1 MLLFGR
7 ESRQKNKKKTEV
19 VLTISGRNANNMQQS
34 TALRSLV
41 ITEVHMSLQKQL
53 VNFVGK

>member
-34 TALRSLV
+34 TALRTMD